1 MSDMAND
8 KTLYLHIGAGKT
20 GSSALQVWLN
30 HHADALRKLGV
41 HYPTWGAKLDDY
53 AITSGNGRRLIEAVG
68 RGEMAPFLADLA
80 KANSQK
86 LFLSSESFQGF
97 TDENLREL
105 KNEAARIGLRVTIIV
120 YLRDVY
126 DVMYSAYQQ
135 MIKRH
140 LGTQTFREF
149 ALKRDKVQQFEVVA
163 AYSRHFD
170 DMRVFHYDSERKRG
184 LEVAMCEALGV
195 DPAEVPPMPN
205 TKVNRS
211 LDVGEAEWLRLLNQ
225 AYVQNFPGG
234 STMFSVRNSDAL
246 IYADPEHETD
256 ILLDER
262 VMRHLEALCRRAVDD
277 LNTRYLQKTPLKIF
291 DPTGKNV
298 IREVRPVDKLYAVTI
313 ESAVKF
319 VANQGQA
326 TVPQAGENHRRA
338 GPAATGEPL
347 ACSDPRLINALRDEA
362 IRVEK
367 TDLPRAL
374 ALMRAAAVLRPNGAG
389 IKKKLE
395 EYQASIQ

>member
-1 MSDMAND
+1 MGTMANQ

-30 HHADALRKLGV
+30 HQTGVLRRLGV

-53 AITSGNGRRLIEAVG
+53 AITSGNGRRLIEAVDK
-68 RGEMAPFLADLA
+68 GEMAEFLADLA
-80 KANSQK
+80 NADSPKV
-86 LFLSSESFQGF
+86 FLSSESFQGF
-97 TDENLREL
+97 TEENLRTL
-105 KNEAARIGLRVTIIV
+105 KAETARLGMHVVIIV

-149 ALKRDKVQQFEVVA
+149 AVKRDKIQQFEVLA
-163 AYSRHFD
+163 SYARHFD
-170 DMRVFHYDSERKRG
+170 DLRVLHYDSERKRG

-195 DPAEVPPMPN
+195 DAAKVPPMPN

-225 AYVQNFPGG
+225 AYLQNFPGG

-262 VMRHLEALCRRAVDD
+262 VLRHLESLCRRVVDD
-277 LNTRYLQKTPLKIF
+277 LNARYLSKTPLKIF
-291 DPTGKNV
+291 DPAGKNV
-298 IREVRPVDKLYAVTI
+298 IREVRPVDKRYGVTL
-313 ESAVKF
+313 ESAMKF
-319 VANQGQA
+319 VANHGKA
-326 TVPQAGENHRRA
+326 PVPQPGENHRRA
-338 GPAATGEPL
+338 GPGGAGEPL
-347 ACSDPRLINALRDEA
+347 LCSDPRLINALRDEA
-362 IRVEK
+362 IRIEK
-367 TDLPRAL
+367 TDLPRAF
-374 ALMRAAAVLRPNGAG
+374 ALMKAAAVLRPNGAA

-395 EYQASIQ
+395 EYQSLIQ

>member
-1 MSDMAND
+1 MANE

-68 RGEMAPFLADLA
+68 RGEMAPFLAELA
-80 KANSQK
+80 KADSRK

-105 KNEAARIGLRVTIIV
+105 KNEAARNALHVTIIV

-126 DVMYSAYQQ
+126 DVVYSAYQQ

-149 ALKRDKVQQFEVVA
+149 ALKRDKVQQFEVLA

-184 LEVAMCEALGV
+184 LEVAMCEALAV
-195 DPAEVPPMPN
+195 DPAKVPPMPS

-234 STMFSVRNSDAL
+234 STLFSVRNSDAL

-262 VMRHLEALCRRAVDD
+262 VLRHLEALCRRAMDD
-277 LNTRYLQKTPLKIF
+277 LNTRYLRKTPLRIF

-298 IREVRPVDKLYAVTI
+298 IREVRPVDKLHAVTI

-319 VANQGQA
+319 VANHGQA

-338 GPAATGEPL
+338 GPSATGEPL
-347 ACSDPRLINALRDEA
+347 VCSDPRLINALRDEA